1 MMYGIVLKKS
11 AQKELSKLPT
21 TILKKIASVI
31 DDLAS
36 NPRPVGAKKL
46 EAQKNELWRVRTG
59 DYRIVYSIEDVV
71 KVIEIQ
77 KIGHRKDIYK

>member
-1 MMYGIVLKKS
+1 MYKIVLKKS

-21 TILKKIASVI
+21 SIVRKIAPVI
-31 DDLAS
+31 DDLAI

-46 EAQKNELWRVRTG
+46 EAQKDELWRVRVG
-59 DYRIVYSIEDVV
+59 NYRIVYSIEDVV

-77 KIGHRKDIYK
+77 KVGHRKDIYK

>member
-1 MMYGIVLKKS
+1 MMYSIVLKKS

-21 TILKKIASVI
+21 TIVKKIAAVI

-59 DYRIVYSIEDVV
+59 DYRIVYSIYSGAI
-71 KVIEIQ
+71 K
-77 KIGHRKDIYK
+77 KIAANQSSKILLLY

>member
-1 MMYGIVLKKS
+1 MMYSIVLKKS

-21 TILKKIASVI
+21 TIVKKIAAVI

-46 EAQKNELWRVRTG
+46 EAQKMKYGV
-59 DYRIVYSIEDVV
+59 
-71 KVIEIQ
+71 
-77 KIGHRKDIYK
+77 

>member
-1 MMYGIVLKKS
+1 MMYSIVLKKS

-21 TILKKIASVI
+21 TIVKKIASVI

-46 EAQKNELWRVRTG
+46 ESQKMNYGV
-59 DYRIVYSIEDVV
+59 
-71 KVIEIQ
+71 
-77 KIGHRKDIYK
+77 

>member
-1 MMYGIVLKKS
+1 MMYSIVLNKS

-21 TILKKIASVI
+21 TIVKKIATVI
-31 DDLAS
+31 DDLAN

-46 EAQKNELWRVRTG
+46 EAQKNELWRVRSG

-71 KVIEIQ
+71 KVVEIQ

>member
-1 MMYGIVLKKS
+1 MMYSIVLKKS

-21 TILKKIASVI
+21 AIVKKIASVI

-59 DYRIVYSIEDVV
+59 DYRIVYSI
-71 KVIEIQ
+71 
-77 KIGHRKDIYK
+77 